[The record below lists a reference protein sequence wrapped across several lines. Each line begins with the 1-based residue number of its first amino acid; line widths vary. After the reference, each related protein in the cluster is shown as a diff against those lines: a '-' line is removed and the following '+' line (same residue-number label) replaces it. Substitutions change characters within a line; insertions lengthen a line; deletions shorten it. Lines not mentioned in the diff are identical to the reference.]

1 MKKSKFLSIISILI
15 VFTILFS
22 GMPAFARDLTSTLPS
37 GTPAAIP
44 TDDTISGQ
52 ALPAETDPVT
62 DNLRI
67 ETLPKDLIENA
78 NLDMSNVIGLDTAD
92 AANMYS
98 LTTINNQGTRALQ
111 IFAGPIKFKDEKSG
125 KIKFIDN
132 TMKISDKKNKNGK
145 KYAFENTEN
154 SVKVYLPQVISD
166 GVQITKDN
174 YSLDFTPLL
183 DELPTNPQA
192 DENSQLQEP
201 VINETMSAENIVSE
215 TQAAESTVETQA
227 GAPSQ
232 NKIKKPIPV
241 PATNVEQKSYKFAGN
256 KEKVANYKDSY
267 GKGYSFQYAPTNTGV
282 KENMYIEQYD
292 GVNSV
297 SFIVNA
303 NGLVPKVSDDRIT
316 VDFSDV
322 NTGEV
327 IFTVSPTYIQD
338 SYTGEDENH
347 KGITYENTYAIT
359 DNGDGTYTITTTL
372 DESFLSDPNT
382 VYPILVDPTIGYSNV
397 ADMISDCYLMRSLSS
412 NAYTVNTTD
421 TVLFAGTNSY
431 FETMWY
437 VKTSFIKYIKFINP
451 QNITSAY
458 YNVIPS
464 YGSSNVT
471 LMVFDSKTTCDI
483 NSLSGI
489 SWPNLLGSGSMQQTF
504 VYDPSDLTYIS
515 INIYDT
521 IKQAFSYSLGQGGT
535 QDDGFFIQ
543 QYLNTSWVRTFY
555 STRSAYS
562 PNYPCIQI
570 NYNESTNLSDGIYFI
585 KSVGSG
591 KYLDHNQSNNSV
603 NQWGFNGGKNQAW
616 QVILNGDGSYFI
628 CALDNINLVLDVS
641 GGIDANGTPVTAY
654 GYNGNGNQKWR
665 IIQNKDG
672 TYRIMSQ
679 ISCVRGLN
687 IYYGGDPAK
696 YGLAAQIYEF
706 NNGGNEK
713 WIFEKYK
720 AARLTYTNDADGA
733 NRGWYVDQS
742 ESVVSG
748 MGYYLGITASTSSN
762 EAISDLSAASGYA
775 IYTIH
780 THGSKT
786 TVKYTDAKGNVT
798 NMTITDL
805 NNLPQNSL
813 RYKRLVI
820 YGTCSA
826 GEGGAGANNMVT
838 ATYNKGAETVIGFQG
853 VTLVAQI
860 NTWFYEFFKAA
871 QTQNIYDAVNT
882 AKSAVRGAYNGDY
895 GGTDNILIMGSTS
908 QCLAN

>member
-52 ALPAETDPVT
+52 VLPAETDPVT

-232 NKIKKPIPV
+232 NKTKKPIPA
-241 PATNVEQKSYKFAGN
+241 PETNVEQKSYKFAGK

-267 GKGYSFQYAPTNTGV
+267 GKGYSLQYAPTNTGV

-347 KGITYENTYAIT
+347 KGITFENTYAIT

-382 VYPILVDPTIGYSNV
+382 VYPVLADPTISFSNV
-397 ADMISDCYLMRSLSS
+397 ADMISDCYLMRALSN
-412 NAYTVNTTD
+412 NAYTVNTTS
-421 TVLFAGTNSY
+421 TSLFAGTNATY
-431 FETMWY
+431 ETMWY
-437 VKTSFIKYIKFINP
+437 VKLNFIKYVKFINP
-451 QNITSAY
+451 NNITGAY
-458 YNVIPS
+458 YNVMPS
-464 YGSSNVT
+464 YGSGNIT
-471 LMVFDSKTTCDI
+471 LKVFDSKTTNNI

-489 SWPNLLGSGSMQQTF
+489 SWPNLLGNGYAIETF
-504 VYDPSDLTYIS
+504 SYPTSNPVYIS
-515 INIYDT
+515 IHITDF
-521 IKQAFSYSLGQGGT
+521 IKQAFFHSLGQGGT
-535 QDDGFFIQ
+535 QDDGFFVQ
-543 QYLNTSWVRTFY
+543 QYPNTASAKTFY
-555 STRSAYS
+555 STRSSYS

-570 NYNESTNLSDGIYFI
+570 NYNESKNISDGIYFI

-603 NQWGFNGGKNQAW
+603 NQWDFNGGKNQAW
-616 QVILNGDGSYFI
+616 QVFLNGDGSYLI
-628 CALDNINLVLDVS
+628 CALDNINRVLDVS
-641 GGIDANGTPVTAY
+641 GAADANETPVTAY

-665 IIQNKDG
+665 IIQNTDG
-672 TYRIMSQ
+672 TYRIMPQISCTRGLDIYYGSDMTKYGVSAQIFEYTNGNNQKWVFETGRTLSTPQIGQQMDQWCWDASALMSARTYVPGTTVTQSQICNNVKYSVINEGGSPDEMKKAANFASGYNDYYTSGVLSELELISKLHSGNPVIITRREYDNNGNSKSSHATIIYGFTLSGEVQFLIRDPWPSGSYTFPTSPSQ
-679 ISCVRGLN
+679 ISSWPVNSG
-687 IYYGGDPAK
+687 
-696 YGLAAQIYEF
+696 QS
-706 NNGGNEK
+706 
-713 WIFEKYK
+713 
-720 AARLTYTNDADGA
+720 YT
-733 NRGWYVDQS
+733 R
-742 ESVVSG
+742 
-748 MGYYLGITASTSSN
+748 
-762 EAISDLSAASGYA
+762 
-775 IYTIH
+775 
-780 THGSKT
+780 
-786 TVKYTDAKGNVT
+786 
-798 NMTITDL
+798 
-805 NNLPQNSL
+805 
-813 RYKRLVI
+813 
-820 YGTCSA
+820 
-826 GEGGAGANNMVT
+826 
-838 ATYNKGAETVIGFQG
+838 TYNEIVNGRSTGIDIRK
-853 VTLVAQI
+853 
-860 NTWFYEFFKAA
+860 WEF
-871 QTQNIYDAVNT
+871 
-882 AKSAVRGAYNGDY
+882 S
-895 GGTDNILIMGSTS
+895 ILR
-908 QCLAN
+908 